1 MSAQPEWGREIP
13 SGWSYRRL
21 RTLGRFSKGF
31 GGSKEDNR
39 DAGVPVV
46 RYGDLYTTFD
56 TVITKPVAYVD
67 HATADTY
74 ATLRPGV
81 LVMTASGEDRAEI
94 GKAALSML
102 TGHVVVGG
110 DAILFQPGRETDG
123 LYLAYALQSAPAVA
137 QKTGLSTGFTV
148 VHITA
153 GRLKTVSLPLP
164 PVTEQRAIA
173 DYLDRETAKIDTL
186 IEKQTTMIER
196 LRERRVGVIA
206 HATTRG
212 IRSGVK
218 LKDAPQW
225 QGQVPAHWVESP
237 IRRALQFRRQ
247 LVGATWSTTQLLSLT
262 KQGVIVRDIESGE
275 GKFPAS
281 FEGYQHV
288 KPNDLI
294 FCLFDID
301 ETPRTVGRASDYGM
315 VTGAYTRYCVREN
328 VANPHF
334 LEWAF
339 IAIDDGKRFRPLYT
353 GLRKVIQK
361 PRFVGARLAL
371 PPLDEQREIADY
383 LDRETAKIDSL
394 ITKVERHIELA
405 KERRAALITAAV
417 TGQIDVTNPTQSG
430 DAA

>member
-196 LRERRVGVIA
+196 LRERRAALSESVLAPFVGSG
-206 HATTRG
+206 TRL
-212 IRSGVK
+212 RFLVRER
-218 LKDAPQW
+218 D
-225 QGQVPAHWVESP
+225 H
-237 IRRALQFRRQ
+237 RAGTRAQTLP
-247 LVGATWSTTQLLSLT
+247 LLS
-262 KQGVIVRDIESGE
+262 VSI
-275 GKFPAS
+275 A
-281 FEGYQHV
+281 
-288 KPNDLI
+288 
-294 FCLFDID
+294 
-301 ETPRTVGRASDYGM
+301 
-315 VTGAYTRYCVREN
+315 TG
-328 VANPHF
+328 
-334 LEWAF
+334 
-339 IAIDDGKRFRPLYT
+339 
-353 GLRKVIQK
+353 
-361 PRFVGARLAL
+361 VGARTDDNRQAASEDLSRYKIARRGDIVINRMRAFQGGLGASPSDGIVSPDYAVLGVVGDTDPAWMGAVMRTTSFVAEMSARLRGIGTSESGQVRTPRINVVDLLNIRMDVPSRSEQASILAT
-371 PPLDEQREIADY
+371 
-383 LDRETAKIDSL
+383 LDRETAKIDTL
-394 ITKVERHIELA
+394 IAKVERHIELA

-417 TGQIDVTNPTQSG
+417 TGQIDVTK